1 MCSCCAYVF
10 VVIFAYV
17 FVVILAYVYV
27 VTLAYIGA
35 AIQPSGS
42 SFDAV

>member
-1 MCSCCAYVF
+1 MF

>member
-1 MCSCCAYVF
+1 VF

>member
-1 MCSCCAYVF
+1 VCSCCAYVF